1 MRCTFSFIDTN
12 NFFVKEKGEI
22 NYKLYVTLDKNHLP
36 PLVMKLD
43 VPQNSYVIS
52 TKNYA
57 REPQIANRKTHIVH
71 VRK

>member
-36 PLVMKLD
+36 PLVVLLRNT
-43 VPQNSYVIS
+43 V
-52 TKNYA
+52 
-57 REPQIANRKTHIVH
+57 
-71 VRK
+71 